1 MPAQAAQ
8 PQHLLPQSL
17 TSPAPSSSAH
27 QATFNQLQ
35 TLLQP
40 IIDSQ
45 LALSAR
51 LDKLENPALAPPAF
65 SSSTPAYTFVPV
77 PVAQDPALSAQL
89 PLPAQAAQ
97 PQHLL
102 PQSLTSP
109 APSSSSAHQ
118 VTFNQLQTL
127 LQPIID
133 SQLALSARLD
143 KLENPA
149 LAPPA
154 FSSST
159 PAYTFGMSS
168 SVPHVAPPEF
178 NLSSATEASSPS
190 PRAITSHSISPKIR
204 KRIIEGKD
212 VNLVAILIASS
223 EFLDHRV
230 VDCGDVSVTL
240 KSRDPRLQKSLSVG
254 EFVLAFSIYRDI
266 LCSVYPHRLQE
277 LNRYLFL
284 VVELSVRYGGTL
296 FYQYHR
302 AFSAKAAAT
311 LSADNRI
318 VDWSSSDPDLFTRI
332 FSGIRANAC
341 STCASTAHS
350 SCLCPKAAAS
360 SLQPTSHPLP
370 SLLSSRHFAPVSIH
384 ASAPPTRSQAKDI
397 HGRPIKFSD
406 PTVSSAASRL
416 NSTLRNLL
424 QSAQN
429 YMSTALAPSSR
440 ASYSTAWSAFLSFC
454 AHNHIH
460 PIPFNQDWILAF
472 IVHAKES
479 LHLSPAS
486 IKSYISGIQYHYRIM
501 SVPSPT
507 ILSIPVVRLTLRG
520 IFKSSPPAASSRL
533 PISTDILHSL
543 ISALRKGCFS
553 PYEDLLMEAIC
564 LTAFFGFLRSS
575 EFTVPS
581 ASSFPAA
588 GIRLCD
594 LSCISNSYFIIR
606 LRTAKDR
613 STPAWSVYPALKD
626 RILNLPFLSN
636 LKISL
641 HQEIP
646 PPLDPLFIDSSH
658 SIITRHWFSAHLST
672 LLSRAGLPPQLYSP
686 HSFRIGAATS
696 AAGTRVNHSL
706 IKTMGRWSSSAVD
719 SYVHSSPSTIAA
731 AHFKIASMPGVG
743 ATCPP
748 GPPEV
753 FP

>member
-1 MPAQAAQ
+1 MEKLSAYAFPSDSDEFQPPTPPPVRLCQASRSSSRSMTAPAPRVNLASTRPSARQERGSKRGPASQPPPQLHYKDWTTPKLLKVLFENSIPIPVGGDRMSLFFTYCEALSAEPIIPPRLQASAVRPSPSASLSVPVPVAQDPALSVQLPMPAQAAQ

-45 LALSAR
+45 LALS
-51 LDKLENPALAPPAF
+51 
-65 SSSTPAYTFVPV
+65 V
-77 PVAQDPALSAQL
+77 
-89 PLPAQAAQ
+89 
-97 PQHLL
+97 
-102 PQSLTSP
+102 
-109 APSSSSAHQ
+109 
-118 VTFNQLQTL
+118 
-127 LQPIID
+127 
-133 SQLALSARLD
+133 RLD

-240 KSRDPRLQKSLSVG
+240 KSSDSRLQKSLSVG

-350 SCLCPKAAAS
+350 SYLCPKAAAS

-397 HGRPIKFSD
+397 HGRPIKFS
-406 PTVSSAASRL
+406 
-416 NSTLRNLL
+416 
-424 QSAQN
+424 
-429 YMSTALAPSSR
+429 
-440 ASYSTAWSAFLSFC
+440 
-454 AHNHIH
+454 
-460 PIPFNQDWILAF
+460 
-472 IVHAKES
+472 
-479 LHLSPAS
+479 
-486 IKSYISGIQYHYRIM
+486 
-501 SVPSPT
+501 
-507 ILSIPVVRLTLRG
+507 
-520 IFKSSPPAASSRL
+520 
-533 PISTDILHSL
+533 
-543 ISALRKGCFS
+543 
-553 PYEDLLMEAIC
+553 
-564 LTAFFGFLRSS
+564 
-575 EFTVPS
+575 
-581 ASSFPAA
+581 
-588 GIRLCD
+588 
-594 LSCISNSYFIIR
+594 
-606 LRTAKDR
+606 
-613 STPAWSVYPALKD
+613 
-626 RILNLPFLSN
+626 
-636 LKISL
+636 
-641 HQEIP
+641 
-646 PPLDPLFIDSSH
+646 
-658 SIITRHWFSAHLST
+658 
-672 LLSRAGLPPQLYSP
+672 
-686 HSFRIGAATS
+686 GAATS
-696 AAGTRVNHSL
+696 AAGASINHSL
-706 IKTMGRWSSSAVD
+706 IKTMGRWSSSAID
-719 SYVHSSPSTIAA
+719 SYVHPSPSDIAA
-731 AHFKIASMPGVG
+731 AHSKIVSMPGVG